1 MSDEATADI
10 RVLIDDVLTDGS
22 FEARGR
28 LERRLHEIADQLLLG
43 DDSHAAADQAL
54 AYLEADPYYFW
65 SGYERARIARRL
77 AHAALDATQRERAR
91 RYVID
96 CLDGVKHCHQSGVGP
111 LAHAVA
117 DNPMRKTLRSRLHSP
132 DDGVARRAIR
142 TLTRVRH
149 PGLTD
154 ADVAAARVLVL
165 SEAARTPWL
174 PPNVQRVAR
183 WLWTPEWEAEL
194 RDLTQHHGPER
205 APAKKLL
212 ESVDQSRAR
221 RARRRPGP

>member
-1 MSDEATADI
+1 
-10 RVLIDDVLTDGS
+10 
-22 FEARGR
+22 
-28 LERRLHEIADQLLLG
+28 
-43 DDSHAAADQAL
+43 
-54 AYLEADPYYFW
+54 
-65 SGYERARIARRL
+65 
-77 AHAALDATQRERAR
+77 
-91 RYVID
+91 
-96 CLDGVKHCHQSGVGP
+96 
-111 LAHAVA
+111 
-117 DNPMRKTLRSRLHSP
+117 MRKTVRSRLHSP

-154 ADVAAARVLVL
+154 ADVAAARELVL
-165 SEAARTPWL
+165 AEASRTPWL